1 MECSFDERREY
12 AATAVIHGTYRDN
25 DEKGH
30 RCTVVKIPERLDAAL
45 GKSKIWPKEGIPD
58 RRGGR

>member
-12 AATAVIHGTYRDN
+12 AARAVIRYLPGR
-25 DEKGH
+25 
-30 RCTVVKIPERLDAAL
+30 RERPPLRSGEDTRGLDAAL
-45 GKSKIWPKEGIPD
+45 GKSKIGPKEGIPD